1 MGLFS
6 RKKIEDNRILPSLPE
21 FPKLPGE
28 SSLPFYD
35 EQLHES
41 KEQSLSNLPPKSDFA
56 KSQATPDFFE
66 KKVISPRFDKELDFD
81 ELTPRRSPLTLEKKD
96 EKPVFVKIDKY
107 RESMKSLDSIK
118 SKLEEADNLLKTL
131 TKLRQDEER
140 ELEDWQNSLNEIR
153 QKLLKIDKDLF
164 EA

>member
-1 MGLFS
+1 MHEN
-6 RKKIEDNRILPSLPE
+6 KVDLPLAKP
-21 FPKLPGE
+21 
-28 SSLPFYD
+28 
-35 EQLHES
+35 
-41 KEQSLSNLPPKSDFA
+41 DFA
-56 KSQATPDFFE
+56 KSSATSDFFG
-66 KKVISPRFDKELDFD
+66 KKVIKPSFKDDFGFDNEIPQRK
-81 ELTPRRSPLTLEKKD
+81 SPLTLERRE

-107 RESMKSLDSIK
+107 RESMKTLDSIK
-118 SKLEEADNLLKTL
+118 SKLEEADELLKNL

>member
-6 RKKIEDNRILPSLPE
+6 RKKTEDNKILPSLPE

-28 SSLPFYD
+28 NLPFYD
-35 EQLHES
+35 EQLHEN
-41 KEQSLSNLPPKSDFA
+41 KDFQSSPSKSDFS
-56 KSQATPDFFE
+56 KSPATPDFFE
-66 KKVISPRFDKELDFD
+66 KKVISPRFDKDEFD

-96 EKPVFVKIDKY
+96 DKPVFVKIDKY
-107 RESMKSLDSIK
+107 RESMKTLDSIK
-118 SKLEEADNLLKTL
+118 SKIEEADELLKNL

-140 ELEDWQNSLNEIR
+140 ELEDWQNTLNEVR